1 MAFERGHK
9 KVGGRR
15 AGTPN
20 RLTGA
25 AREVAQRLLAD
36 PEYQQSLM
44 KRLRRG
50 MAPRLE
56 LHLWELAFGRPR
68 VEPAEAS
75 EAAGAS
81 ETLVQLLETLGEPTT
96 QTQNPRAHR
105 SAPPGIDEPD
115 TTDELDIEDELRG

>member
-9 KVGGRR
+9 KLGGRR

-25 AREVAQRLLAD
+25 AREVAHRLLAD
-36 PEYQQSLM
+36 PEYQQSLV

-50 MAPRLE
+50 AAPRLE

-68 VEPAEAS
+68 VEPEEAP
-75 EAAGAS
+75 EEAGARAG
-81 ETLVQLLETLGEPTT
+81 LVQILEKLGEPKT
-96 QTQNPRAHR
+96 QDPSAHR
-105 SAPPGIDEPD
+105 SASPG
-115 TTDELDIEDELRG
+115 TDQA